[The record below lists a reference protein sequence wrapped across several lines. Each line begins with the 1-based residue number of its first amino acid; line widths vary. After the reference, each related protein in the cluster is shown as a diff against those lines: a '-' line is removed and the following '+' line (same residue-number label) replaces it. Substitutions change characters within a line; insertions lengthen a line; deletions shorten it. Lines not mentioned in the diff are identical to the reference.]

1 MSVPAVHREA
11 LGVVMASFAGPVVPP
26 WIADAARGGLGS
38 VCLFASNLGSDD
50 DRARALTAELHAA
63 CGAGLPG
70 VLVALDEEGGD
81 VTRLD
86 TARGSDLPAP
96 AALGV
101 ADDEPLTRAVG
112 AALGRRLHAVG
123 VDLDLAPVADVDAD
137 PRNPVIGVRS
147 VGADA
152 ALVARHVA
160 AVVEELQAAGVAACV
175 KHFPGHGDVA
185 TDSHL
190 GLPELAVDAAT
201 LHAREL
207 VPFRAAIAA
216 GVEAVMSGHLR
227 VPALDPVAPASTSA
241 AATALLREGLGFTG
255 VLVTD
260 ALDMAGVSG
269 PDAHGSLPSA
279 AVAALAAGADLLC
292 LGADKTAADLS
303 GVVTAIEAAV
313 ADGRLPADRLGE
325 AAGRVHALATRAAAR
340 RAAVLPAATGDVTA
354 GDGGLAASAEVARRA
369 LRVTGTL
376 PPTLAGALVVRFA
389 TVSSIAVGPV
399 PWGLADVAGDRWPGA
414 DFVDAVPGDDPDVL
428 LARAAGRPLVAVVRD
443 AARTPALRGAL
454 DHLHAR
460 RPDVVVV
467 ELGRP
472 GAGALPGGAV
482 VTTSGASRSSARAV
496 VELLTA
502 AR

>member
-1 MSVPAVHREA
+1 MSGSDLHRDA
-11 LGVVMASFAGPVVPP
+11 LGVVMASFAGPAVPP
-26 WIADAARGGLGS
+26 WLADAVRGGLGS
-38 VCLFASNLGSDD
+38 VCLFASNLGPDD
-50 DRARALTAELHAA
+50 GRARALTEELHAA
-63 CGAGLPG
+63 CGPGLPG

-86 TARGSDLPAP
+86 SARGSDLPAP

-101 ADDEPLTRAVG
+101 ADDVPLTRAVA
-112 AALGRRLHAVG
+112 AALGRRLRAVG

-160 AVVEELQAAGVAACV
+160 AAVEELQAAGVAACV

-201 LHAREL
+201 LQAREL

-241 AATALLREGLGFTG
+241 AATALLRESLGFTG

-269 PDAHGSLPSA
+269 PAAHGSLPAA

-292 LGADKTAADLS
+292 LGADKTAADLA
-303 GVVTAIEAAV
+303 GVVTAIGAAV
-313 ADGRLPADRLGE
+313 ADGRLPAQRLAE
-325 AAGRVHALATRAAAR
+325 AAGRVRALATRAAAR
-340 RAAVLPAATGDVTA
+340 RAAAPPAVT

-376 PPTLAGALVVRFA
+376 PPTLAGALVVRFSA
-389 TVSSIAVGPV
+389 NPSIAVGPV
-399 PWGLADVAGDRWPGA
+399 PWGLADVAGAAGVAWPGA
-414 DFVDAVPGDDPDVL
+414 EFVDAAPGDDLDVL

-472 GAGALPGGAV
+472 AGPLPGGAV
-482 VTTSGASRSSARAV
+482 VTTSGASRSSAWAA